1 MMDYSGGN
9 TSDGQPK
16 IKVIVRKR
24 PLTKKETAKNDV
36 DIIDVRDEYTVG
48 VREIKTKVDLTKY
61 IEEHVFTFDR
71 VFDDSTTN
79 EQLYYT
85 AVRPIVDAAFA
96 KAKVT
101 CFAYGQ
107 TGSGKTFTM
116 MGDPNRE
123 VQVPG
128 LYALASYDIFDFL
141 QRVEFSHLGVY
152 VSFYEIYCGKLHDLL
167 NDRAL
172 LHAREDAKQNVNIVG
187 LQEKRVTNVHSL
199 LQIIEF
205 GSSIRVTGVTGANV
219 DSSRSHAILQI
230 AIKDGERLHGKIS
243 FIDLAG
249 SERGADTVDQN
260 KQTRMDGAEINKSL
274 LALKECIR
282 ALDQDK
288 RHTPFRGSKLTMV
301 LKDSFTGNCRTVM
314 IGNFSPAQSN
324 CEHTLNTLRYADRV
338 KELKKAPTD
347 LPGQLTQLDKMARE
361 LMLPRQATNVSRTVI
376 ENSAPG
382 QSNATVPL
390 NVLMHKKANAPQ
402 NPPPPQPMFT
412 QPQPQP
418 HPQPYPQMQHGY
430 QMPGLFQHVNN
441 GAGEPMIEEQNVRPL
456 TAYVKRPMMPTQQL
470 QHQPQPQPQLQP
482 QAQPQ
487 PPQPMMARQ
496 MPPQPTP
503 APNYPPFQNGNF
515 RGHGQGQGQGLFQS
529 VGHPQQQMHQ
539 MPQQMPQMPQM
550 PQQMPQ
556 LPQMQQQMNYGG
568 YSPQVNQVPQN
579 GLFQTPM
586 HLQQQPSMQQ
596 MLPAGGQVQS
606 GRVEDN
612 LYLMSQKHEQLISL
626 ILSEE
631 EEMINSHRSHIDDM
645 VDLVKQEMLL
655 LHEVDKPGSDV
666 DEYVENLDAIL
677 LHKLELITGV
687 RNRLQAFRTHLKEE
701 EELSKRFYEH
711 RSEVLDVFDLE
722 NNAAAN
728 MQEDVLL
735 IQNLPQ

>member
-1 MMDYSGGN
+1 MMDYAGGMS
-9 TSDGQPK
+9 SDGQPK

-24 PLTKKETAKNDV
+24 PLTRKELAKNDV
-36 DIIDVRDEYTVG
+36 DIIDVRDEYTVA
-48 VREIKTKVDLTKY
+48 VREVKTKVDLTKY

-123 VQVPG
+123 TPVPG

-230 AIKDGERLHGKIS
+230 AIKEADRLHGKIS

-314 IGNFSPAQSN
+314 IGNFSPAQTN

-347 LPGQLTQLDKMARE
+347 LPGQLSQLDKMARE
-361 LMLPRQATNVSRTVI
+361 LMLPRQATNVNRTVI

-382 QSNATVPL
+382 Q
-390 NVLMHKKANAPQ
+390 ANAAVPHNILMQ
-402 NPPPPQPMFT
+402 KKTNMQMNMPPQPMFAP
-412 QPQPQP
+412 PQPQ
-418 HPQPYPQMQHGY
+418 QQNY
-430 QMPGLFQHVNN
+430 QVPGLFQHVHN
-441 GAGEPMIEEQNVRPL
+441 GAGEPMLEEQNIRPV
-456 TAYVKRPMMPTQQL
+456 TAYMKRPTMPIQ
-470 QHQPQPQPQLQP
+470 
-482 QAQPQ
+482 Q
-487 PPQPMMARQ
+487 PPPMMARQ

-503 APNYPPFQNGNF
+503 PPTLPSSYANPQNGGM
-515 RGHGQGQGQGLFQS
+515 RGLFQS
-529 VGHPQQQMHQ
+529 VGQPQQQ
-539 MPQQMPQMPQM
+539 QQ
-550 PQQMPQ
+550 QQQYQQSGLGYGGYSAPMNQ
-556 LPQMQQQMNYGG
+556 GGLFQTTPQMQQQ
-568 YSPQVNQVPQN
+568 
-579 GLFQTPM
+579 T
-586 HLQQQPSMQQ
+586 SMQQ
-596 MLPAGGQVQS
+596 IVTGGGQMQG

-631 EEMINSHRSHIDDM
+631 EDMINSHRTHIDDM

-677 LHKLELITGV
+677 LHKLELIQGV
-687 RNRLQAFRTHLKEE
+687 RNRLQGFRSHLKEE
-701 EELSKRFYEH
+701 EELSKKFYEH

-722 NNAAAN
+722 NNAAMN
-728 MQEDVLL
+728 MQEDVQLL
-735 IQNLPQ
+735 QNLPQ